1 MRHEAFKTPTFTRH
15 TLGLAISTFLL
26 AALNSASADGLVPV
40 DGPMGTALVGG
51 DAAVP
56 VVDIVA
62 PNAQG
67 LSHNR
72 WQDYNVASVGVVLN
86 NSLASGKAQVGGV
99 DLDVNANAQFSGAAA
114 STILNEVVGTRSSTI
129 DGEQV
134 IFGQAADY
142 VLSNPNGIML
152 NGARMTLDQ
161 ANTATY
167 LVGTPELGDGQI
179 KRYDTRTLSA
189 DERRLT
195 VGQGGLDV
203 GAGSVQLIAPAV
215 QKTGNIRSGGDL
227 TLLLGN
233 HLADAQTLATE
244 SVVHASAPVDAHLLG
259 AMRAKR
265 IKIVSTGQGVGLNM
279 GISELHGSQGID
291 IASAGALSIGSSK
304 VTDGQQVQARID
316 ARGHDLVLS
325 ARGDMTL
332 TSVAID
338 GQNIDARA
346 QGRLKLDALTNET
359 HTQRQASAD
368 DHWFTLADGN
378 ATAQVT
384 ERTLTHVGNR
394 LTAARKVRLDGGQ
407 GIEIAATH
415 IDGPEDVSTYT
426 VWDGVTLE
434 AKVDKQW
441 RTVRVPADGRPEDSA
456 STYVETAQ
464 ASRID
469 GGSVSLQG
477 TRIVGATINAT
488 HSIGL
493 GSEGTK
499 HIGALELKR
508 TLTQG
513 SGARRVSLSDARS
526 HEASHEHTY
535 QLPTRIKATN
545 GTVSVYG
552 TDISIIGSQLSAK
565 TITVNSN
572 GTLAVE
578 GASEA
583 MSIKGARPSADQRH
597 KGFDRTTL
605 INLPST
611 LIASDAITLQA
622 RRSTFRDGTV
632 SVAGSLLNAGSALA
646 IEAQGNVWVDSA
658 AQKESFNL
666 SGSEWSPRT
675 GEVQRPGSWS
685 RKGFRESQARST
697 LGAGS
702 MRVAA
707 GGMLN
712 VAGSLLDST
721 GDITL
726 KASDM
731 QLTGSLEPT
740 GPRKRRVWLDNDL
753 PGHYFSPAD
762 DEGNARVTERSHNGF
777 SMKAG
782 GDIDISATRLATHAA
797 SVNAAGRL
805 TVPGSLALF
814 KDTPVEDGDAIRNN
828 YHGYIAPRQP
838 SWQALASLPL
848 AALDAAPPSS
858 NGTTRSSA
866 FVAGT
871 VDADTAQRMKDLNIP
886 LTLR

>member
-1 MRHEAFKTPTFTRH
+1 MRHEAFITPSFTRH
-15 TLGLAISTFLL
+15 TLGVAISTVLL
-26 AALNSASADGLVPV
+26 AALNTASADGLVAV
-40 DGPMGTALVGG
+40 DGPRGTALVGG

-56 VVDIVA
+56 VIDIVA

-72 WQDYNVASVGVVLN
+72 WQDYNVGASGLVLN
-86 NSLASGKAQVGGV
+86 NSVAAGQAQIGQRKIDVG
-99 DLDVNANAQFSGAAA
+99 ANAQFDNRAAN
-114 STILNEVVGTRSSTI
+114 TILNEVVGVRGSSI
-129 DGEQV
+129 NGEQV
-134 IFGQAADY
+134 IFGEDADY
-142 VLSNPNGIML
+142 VLSNPNGILL
-152 NGARMTLDQ
+152 NNARMAIGQ
-161 ANTATY
+161 VHTASFV
-167 LVGTPELGDGQI
+167 VGIPVVEAGQI
-179 KRYDTRTLSA
+179 TAYDTRASTSA
-189 DERRLT
+189 ERRLI
-195 VGQGGLDV
+195 VGNAGLDIS
-203 GAGSVQLIAPAV
+203 AGSLQLIAPTMIKVGHINA
-215 QKTGNIRSGGDL
+215 GGDM
-227 TLLLGN
+227 TVLLGN
-233 HLADAQTLATE
+233 HLADARTLATQ
-244 SVVHASAPVDAHLLG
+244 SVVHSPAPVDASLLG
-259 AMRAKR
+259 AMHAKR
-265 IKIVSTGQGVGLNM
+265 IKIVSTDQGVGLNM
-279 GISELHGSQGID
+279 GISQLRGSHGID
-291 IASAGALSIGSSK
+291 IASAGALSISSSK
-304 VTDGQQVQARID
+304 VIDGQHAPVGID
-316 ARGHDLVLS
+316 AGDHDLVLS
-325 ARGDMTL
+325 AGGDMTL
-332 TSVAID
+332 TSVAIN

-346 QGRLKLDALTNET
+346 AGRLKLDALTNQTE
-359 HTQRQASAD
+359 TQRQASAD
-368 DHWFTLADGN
+368 EHWFTLADGN
-378 ATAQVT
+378 SSAQIT
-384 ERTLTHVGNR
+384 ERTLTHGNR

-611 LIASDAITLQA
+611 LIASDALTLQA

-646 IEAQGNVWVDSA
+646 IEARGNVWVDGA

-753 PGHYFSPAD
+753 PGYYFSPAD
-762 DEGNARVTERSHNGF
+762 DEGYARVTDRTHNGF

>member
-1 MRHEAFKTPTFTRH
+1 MRHEAFITPSFTRH
-15 TLGLAISTFLL
+15 TLGVAISTVLL
-26 AALNSASADGLVPV
+26 AALNTASANGLVAV

-56 VVDIVA
+56 VIDIVA

-72 WQDYNVASVGVVLN
+72 WQDYNVGASGLVLN
-86 NSLASGKAQVGGV
+86 NSVAAGQAQIGQRKIDVG
-99 DLDVNANAQFSGAAA
+99 ANAQFDNRAAN
-114 STILNEVVGTRSSTI
+114 TILNEVVGVRGSSI
-129 DGEQV
+129 NGEQV
-134 IFGQAADY
+134 IFGEDADY
-142 VLSNPNGIML
+142 VLSNPNGILL
-152 NGARMTLDQ
+152 NNARMAIGQ
-161 ANTATY
+161 VHTASFV
-167 LVGTPELGDGQI
+167 VGIPVVEAGQI
-179 KRYDTRTLSA
+179 TAYDTRASTSA
-189 DERRLT
+189 ERRLI
-195 VGQGGLDV
+195 VGNAGLDIS
-203 GAGSVQLIAPAV
+203 AGSLQLIAPTMIKVGHINA
-215 QKTGNIRSGGDL
+215 GGDM
-227 TLLLGN
+227 TVLLGN
-233 HLADAQTLATE
+233 HLADARTLATQ
-244 SVVHASAPVDAHLLG
+244 SVVHSPAPVDASLLG
-259 AMRAKR
+259 AMHAKR
-265 IKIVSTGQGVGLNM
+265 IKIVSTDQGVGLNM
-279 GISELHGSQGID
+279 GISQLRGSHGID
-291 IASAGALSIGSSK
+291 IASAGALSISSSK
-304 VTDGQQVQARID
+304 VIDGQHAPVGID
-316 ARGHDLVLS
+316 AGDHDLVLS
-325 ARGDMTL
+325 AGGDMTL
-332 TSVAID
+332 TSVAIN

-346 QGRLKLDALTNET
+346 AGRLKLDALTNQTE
-359 HTQRQASAD
+359 TQRQASAD
-368 DHWFTLADGN
+368 EHWFTLADGN
-378 ATAQVT
+378 SSAQIT

-394 LTAARKVRLDGGQ
+394 LTAARKVRLDGRQ
-407 GIEIAATH
+407 GIEIAATR
-415 IDGPEDVSTYT
+415 IDGPEDVSMYT
-426 VWDGVTLE
+426 VWDGVTLG

-441 RTVRVPADGRPEDSA
+441 RTVRVAAHDRPEDSA
-456 STYVETAQ
+456 STYIETAQ

-477 TRIVGATINAT
+477 TGIVGATINAT
-488 HSIGL
+488 RSISL
-493 GSEGTK
+493 GGEGTK

-513 SGARRVSLSDARS
+513 SGARRVTLSDARA

-565 TITVNSN
+565 TIRLNSN
-572 GTLAVE
+572 GTLSIE

-583 MSIKGARPSADQRH
+583 MSIEGARPSADQKH

-605 INLPST
+605 VNLPSVV
-611 LIASDAITLQA
+611 IASDALTLQA
-622 RRSTFRDGTV
+622 QRSTFRDGTV
-632 SVAGSLLNAGSALA
+632 SMAGSLLNAGSALT
-646 IEAQGNVWVDSA
+646 IKAQDHVWVSSA

-666 SGSEWSPRT
+666 SGSEWGPRA
-675 GEVQRPGSWS
+675 GEVERSGSWN

-702 MRVAA
+702 MHITAD
-707 GGMLN
+707 GMLN
-712 VAGSLLDST
+712 IAGSLLDST
-721 GDITL
+721 RDITL

-731 QLTGSLEPT
+731 QLTASLEPT
-740 GPRKRRVWLDNDL
+740 GPRNETVWLDNDL
-753 PGHYFSPAD
+753 PGYYFSPAY
-762 DEGNARVTERSHNGF
+762 DEGHARVTDRIHNGF

-805 TVPGSLALF
+805 MVPGGLALF
-814 KDTPVEDGDAIRNN
+814 KDTPVEDGDAIRKN